1 MHLQLL
7 LPTVPITQISTPSI
21 LPPLLADSWW
31 PPHHPCWSQHYWAEP
46 HNTRTV
52 ATVLH
57 QTTFLVLSETHR
69 DKSETTKPRQLKR
82 CQKIRC
88 AFGKYT
94 YYCRPRVCIPTAHS
108 NRIGTANSIHVES
121 CFLNQVI
128 NSLNNIKLLQTF
140 HSTIHSL
147 SRPLPPPTPTP
158 PTNTPLTKFKDQ
170 SQ

>member
-57 QTTFLVLSETHR
+57 QTTFLVLSGTHR
-69 DKSETTKPRQLKR
+69 NKSETTEPRQLKR